1 MDTNSNHYQKACML
15 HQQIPAVDA
24 HNDLAGEILLRH
36 KNEESKVIERLYL
49 PYWEEA
55 GFRLIVS
62 SVYVENAQFFPV
74 EDNPRQSSNA
84 PNAISKDWNYYWTNH
99 LLCWDQGYSN
109 ALEQIQALKRE
120 IEESPDLCLVTN
132 QADLEL
138 VRNQKR
144 IGILLYMEGL
154 DCIGEDLSRLHT
166 LYQLGVRGASLTW
179 SRPNLLATGCC
190 TAVKHQDIP
199 GSITS
204 LGWKVIQ
211 TLQELHMF
219 LDISHLNNEGWK
231 QVNDWY
237 TAHNPKIP
245 YVATHSNAYQ
255 VCSNYRNLTD
265 QQMKALAEQGGI
277 MGLNACKYIVGSE
290 NPEEYLDRMYEHLE
304 YALNLIGPRHLGFGF
319 DLCDSYEQ
327 GKHQRTDLPLEDCLA
342 NHKEAPLLT
351 ARLLERGLSEQNALR
366 IIGLNWLEY
375 FENLLSETPPAPP
388 S

>member
-1 MDTNSNHYQKACML
+1 MDIHSNYYNRACML

-36 KNEESKVIERLYL
+36 KNGEARVIERLYL
-49 PYWEEA
+49 PHWKEA
-55 GFRLIVS
+55 GFQLIVS
-62 SVYVENAQFFPV
+62 SVYVENSLFFPA
-74 EDNPRQSSNA
+74 EDSLGSSSNLSDS
-84 PNAISKDWNYYWTNH
+84 ITKDWNYYWNNH
-99 LLCWDQGYSN
+99 SLCWDQGFIN
-109 ALEQIQALKRE
+109 ALEQVQALKQE
-120 IEESPDLCLVTN
+120 IEESPELCLVTN
-132 QADLEL
+132 RADLEL
-138 VRNQKR
+138 VRNHKK

-154 DCIGEDLSRLHT
+154 DCIDDNLSKLHD

-199 GSITS
+199 GSITP

-219 LDISHLNNEGWK
+219 LDISHINNEGWK

-237 TAHNPKIP
+237 ATHKPQIP

-255 VCSNYRNLTD
+255 VWPNYRNLTD
-265 QQMKALAEQGGI
+265 QQMKSLAEQGGI
-277 MGLNACKYIVGSE
+277 MGLNACKYIIGSE
-290 NPEEYLDRMYEHLE
+290 NPEEYLDRMCEHLE
-304 YALNLIGPRHLGFGF
+304 YALNLTGPHHLGFGF

-342 NHKEAPLLT
+342 NHKEALLLT

-366 IIGLNWLEY
+366 IIGLNWMEY
-375 FENLLSETPPAPP
+375 FENLLPEAPP
-388 S
+388 VPHP